1 MRSKATL
8 ALLALLGLGGGCA
21 NWDQPTAYLRPET
34 SCCRTIGLPGG
45 WRLPADPARAPGY
58 FADDP
63 SARLIYRLDPFSGE
77 IVIGLELPE
86 ADQRRAEA
94 CPRYFAVS
102 LRSGEVAQVSTERWE
117 RARPIAI
124 PFGFWTGSQTHPDGD
139 TRSFLRRFSPSAD
152 EDSRASISP
161 DSRFVLVRSRT
172 GRGAITEMGDD
183 RRGEILL
190 DVFAA
195 GSGKQVASARGEY
208 VKAEPFP
215 LLTGEAWISDRHL
228 IFPSRPDHSELILC
242 DLSASSP
249 AGNPV
254 IPVVSERPEL
264 LAFDPGPA
272 ESWSRAST
280 AFPLLT
286 AVALVPEGEWQFQ
299 WRATNPAGR
308 SSVVLVPG
316 AAGKVGFARFETPIP
331 GNDLRD
337 GPYRID
343 NAAFLAGSSTTRVAI
358 PGVNFL
364 TPEYRYPR
372 SDDTE
377 RESAPPAGR
386 TLAPVPLAAVPYWG
400 RGSGGRFSFL
410 ALRREGG
417 AEIAAVDVR
426 LSWLPE
432 AGDGCA
438 FRFDTAEGG
447 VRLLDLSGE
456 PAPQIENGFCR
467 VSSPKIERD
476 GNTVTVSAQLE
487 FKPALAGPRGVF
499 VRVVDR
505 SGLASPFELL
515 GAREVR

>member
-8 ALLALLGLGGGCA
+8 ALLALLGLGSGCA

-34 SCCRTIGLPGG
+34 SCCRTLSLPGG

-86 ADQRRAEA
+86 VEQRRAEA
-94 CPRYFAVS
+94 CPRHFAVS

-124 PFGFWTGSQTHPDGD
+124 PFGFWTGSQTRPDGD
-139 TRSFLRRFSPSAD
+139 TRSFLRRFSPGAD
-152 EDSRASISP
+152 QDARASLSP

-172 GRGAITEMGDD
+172 GRGAITEMGED
-183 RRGEILL
+183 RRGQILL
-190 DVFAA
+190 DVYAT
-195 GSGKQVASARGEY
+195 GMKQVASARGEY
-208 VKAEPFP
+208 VKAEPYP
-215 LLTGEAWISDRHL
+215 LLPGEAWISDRHL

-343 NAAFLAGSSTTRVAI
+343 NAAFLSGSSSARVAV

-372 SDDTE
+372 GDETE

-487 FKPALAGPRGVF
+487 FKPALAGARGVF